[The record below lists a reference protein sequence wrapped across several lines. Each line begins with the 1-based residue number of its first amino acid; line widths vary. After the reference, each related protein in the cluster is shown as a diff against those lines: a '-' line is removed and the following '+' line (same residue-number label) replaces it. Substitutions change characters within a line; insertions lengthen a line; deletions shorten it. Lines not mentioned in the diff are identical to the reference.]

1 MSEEQAN
8 SAEALPSQPSTEPS
22 PASNGNEAQAPQQ
35 QPSEAEPPR
44 PKPFSWLDPHPEM
57 VTVGLGSKDATQ
69 FNVHRDLLT
78 SRSEYFRNVF
88 EERERKGNKSQPLFN
103 MPDTSVEVFGLLQ
116 KYLYTDQVAADA
128 GPPSFE
134 NLIELW
140 KLSYVLKIEGLGDK
154 ALEAMKEQ
162 RRISQQIPSTPLLI
176 LVWRDCPQGCKI
188 RELLLTWAAEYMRSS
203 DSKAEFAQSLPKSVL
218 AELVVTMSTFDDS
231 PLQDVY
237 PPTDMPAPP
246 PRKNVHYL
254 DSLSDEEALNSLKR
268 SRRVS
273 SGLSVPGALSE
284 SRTAANSLGR
294 NSRPSLNGQ
303 MQKVKRRSSAHVLG
317 DRNYSTSQKL
327 DFCADLL
334 ARMLSGPGFWTR
346 LVGPFKEPVMPA
358 EDGVPDY
365 FDKVKRP
372 MDLTTI
378 KIKMDRREYG
388 NEEEFVADMRQ
399 IFENCF
405 AYWKR
410 DTPMYQAGEKLQK
423 TFEEKYRGMNKWI
436 SKMGGEEGT

>member
-1 MSEEQAN
+1 MNHIQQDPEHAN

-22 PASNGNEAQAPQQ
+22 PAANGNEAQVSQQ
-35 QPSEAEPPR
+35 QPSEAEQPR
-44 PKPFSWLDPHPEM
+44 PKPFSWLDSHPEM

-128 GPPSFE
+128 GLPPSFE
-134 NLIELW
+134 SLIELW
-140 KLSYVLKIEGLGDK
+140 KLSYVLKIEGLGEK
-154 ALEAMKEQ
+154 ALEAMKER

-176 LVWRDCPQGCKI
+176 LVWRDCPQGCNI

-268 SRRVS
+268 SRR
-273 SGLSVPGALSE
+273 SGTEPSAL
-284 SRTAANSLGR
+284 AQWANA
-294 NSRPSLNGQ
+294 
-303 MQKVKRRSSAHVLG
+303 K
-317 DRNYSTSQKL
+317 
-327 DFCADLL
+327 
-334 ARMLSGPGFWTR
+334 GFWTR

-378 KIKMDRREYG
+378 KIKMDRREYA
-388 NEEEFVADMRQ
+388 NEEEFVTDMRQ